1 MATVAWSQNVARQ
14 FKPYIEGFLLAPATL
29 YNFFKANGIKTAIGK
44 GVDRFTYL
52 EAKEPEGGMLTDSI
66 HNYNTV
72 APYWAEQTTGLD
84 YLVARVV
91 LSRGDVDK
99 YKNGNWLRGDL
110 IADTMNMLMP
120 KMINQM
126 DQLLAWGDEY
136 QDTVD
141 LEVFAASG
149 EITGIFNGGTAYG
162 AGLDGDDDMQTA
174 QDYIDT
180 VNGMINALKTAHHHL
195 DQYLI
200 LSDLTTERYS
210 KNENQFYSTV
220 GITEHQ
226 RILEMKAVKD
236 WIASENFI
244 DNSAVKYRMAM
255 LAPTQKQGA
264 IAGKGP
270 QGNFELFM
278 GYDFDVHFD
287 ANGGTIDNYFIFYM
301 TCSFKLVEY
310 RSTAIQRSGTLT
322 LT

>member
-72 APYWAEQTTGLD
+72 APYWEEKTTGLD

-110 IADTMNMLMP
+110 IADTMNMVMP

-162 AGLDGDDDMQTA
+162 AGLLGGNDMQTA

-226 RILEMKAVKD
+226 RILEMKAVRD

-244 DNSAVKYRMAM
+244 DNSGVKYRMVM
-255 LAPTQKQGA
+255 IAPTQKQGA
-264 IAGKGP
+264 FGGKGP